1 MKLGVGKIEITPECK
16 VRLCGYATRTEAFA
30 GVKEDIYIRVQIHED
45 KGNRIVFIYADL
57 LWWGSDFVFE
67 MKKQIKEIFG
77 FSTYEVFMVASHN
90 HSGPPTSNRFT
101 ATLETFEPKY
111 CEFLKVQV
119 LECIREAMGN
129 MEEVHPRLY
138 KGTSELNVFRRV
150 IEDGKVKMA
159 PNYEVEADRVLTI
172 VGFYRPD
179 KTLKAT
185 LIHYPCHANLSD
197 ENFIQPDYPG
207 IALRLLD
214 EKFEGSNSLFLQGC
228 TADLRPNSVLGK
240 KFIPCNYDRVK
251 DFAVSFY
258 EDCCKIL
265 DDEGV
270 EIDVNLDSKV
280 KEVPLYMENLKDISI
295 IEEMKDSNDKVEREW
310 AEKVLEVENRDFEV
324 LEIGMIDYA
333 KEISFLTY
341 NCELSQY
348 YALFAKELDASAIS
362 VSYTNGMIGYV
373 CTKQQILEG
382 GYEPEGSAL
391 YFALSGTYKPN
402 IEEIIRKA
410 IKELVEER

>member
-1 MKLGVGKIEITPECK
+1 M
-16 VRLCGYATRTEAFA
+16 
-30 GVKEDIYIRVQIHED
+30 
-45 KGNRIVFIYADL
+45 
-57 LWWGSDFVFE
+57 
-67 MKKQIKEIFG
+67 
-77 FSTYEVFMVASHN
+77 
-90 HSGPPTSNRFT
+90 
-101 ATLETFEPKY
+101 
-111 CEFLKVQV
+111 
-119 LECIREAMGN
+119 
-129 MEEVHPRLY
+129 
-138 KGTSELNVFRRV
+138 
-150 IEDGKVKMA
+150 
-159 PNYEVEADRVLTI
+159 
-172 VGFYRPD
+172 
-179 KTLKAT
+179 
-185 LIHYPCHANLSD
+185 
-197 ENFIQPDYPG
+197 
-207 IALRLLD
+207 
-214 EKFEGSNSLFLQGC
+214 
-228 TADLRPNSVLGK
+228 
-240 KFIPCNYDRVK
+240 
-251 DFAVSFY
+251 
-258 EDCCKIL
+258 
-265 DDEGV
+265 
-270 EIDVNLDSKV
+270 NLDSKV